1 MVIKAL
7 DAVEE
12 ISCVM
17 REYDVIQHVYAGY
30 KLYQTEVHMLEQIGF
45 CPGIGASQLAK
56 IFHKTVSAC
65 SQIIRKLL
73 QKGLITQQSAPE
85 NARIRKLYLT
95 EAGKAVYED
104 HYRLENRYINRDIN
118 EFKDISIQEIEHFL
132 KVCAIIRK
140 CFCLDLDE
148 QKKKLARLKKPVTLK
163 PNLTK
168 PKTNKESREDK

>member
-1 MVIKAL
+1 MQKEDMVIEAL

-12 ISCVM
+12 ISGIM
-17 REYDVIQHVYAGY
+17 REYDALQHVYAGY
-30 KLYQTEVHMLEQIGF
+30 KLYQTEVHMLEQIGIS
-45 CPGIGASQLAK
+45 PGVGASQLAK

-73 QKGLITQQSAPE
+73 QKGLITQHCVPE

-95 EAGKAVYED
+95 ETGKAVYED

-118 EFKDISIQEIEHFL
+118 EFKDITVQDIELFL
-132 KVCAIIRK
+132 KICAKMRK
-140 CFCLDLDE
+140 CFRLDLDE

-163 PNLTK
+163 PIPAQTRK
-168 PKTNKESREDK
+168 

>member
-1 MVIKAL
+1 MEKADMVIKAL

-12 ISCVM
+12 ISRVM
-17 REYDVIQHVYAGY
+17 REYDAIQHVYAGY
-30 KLYQTEVHMLEQIGF
+30 KLYQTEVHMLEQIGL

-56 IFHKTVSAC
+56 IFNKTVSAC

-73 QKGLITQQSAPE
+73 QKELITQQSAPE
-85 NARIRKLYLT
+85 NARVRRLYLT

-104 HYRLENRYINRDIN
+104 HYHLENRYINRDIN
-118 EFKDISIQEIEHFL
+118 EFKDISIREIEHFL
-132 KVCAIIRK
+132 KVCPVILK

-163 PNLTK
+163 PDPSQK
-168 PKTNKESREDK
+168 

>member
-1 MVIKAL
+1 MEKADIVIKAL
-7 DAVEE
+7 DAAEE
-12 ISCVM
+12 ISRVV
-17 REYDVIQHVYAGY
+17 REYDAIQHVYAGY
-30 KLYQTEVHMLEQIGF
+30 KLYQAEVHMLEQIGL

-56 IFHKTVSAC
+56 IFNKTVSAC

-73 QKGLITQQSAPE
+73 QKELITQQSAPE
-85 NARIRKLYLT
+85 NARVRELRLT

-132 KVCAIIRK
+132 KVCSVIHK

-148 QKKKLARLKKPVTLK
+148 QKKAVPHEKTG
-163 PNLTK
+163 NTK
-168 PKTNKESREDK
+168 TKTDPSQK